1 MREIR
6 WTEWSEDHIARHGVV
21 PEEVEQVVFSHPR
34 YVATGRHGSV
44 LVYGRT
50 DSGRALLVVLSASRD
65 GTNFVVT
72 ARNMTK
78 RERLAFERKG
88 GR

>member
-1 MREIR
+1 MREIG
-6 WTEWSEDHIARHGVV
+6 WTEWAEDHIARHGVV
-21 PEEVEQVVFSHPR
+21 PEEVEQTVFSHPR
-34 YVATGRHGSV
+34 YVTPGRHGSL

-50 DSGRALLVVLSASRD
+50 DSGRALLVVLSESGN

-78 RERLAFERKG
+78 RERLMFERKG
-88 GR
+88 G